1 MVNFFSKQL
10 NSNQHI
16 NLNEYFLVKTEG
28 EMQEDIQTIFVYN
41 VALKNHVNV

>member
-1 MVNFFSKQL
+1 MVNFFSKQF
-10 NSNQHI
+10 NNNHHI

-41 VALKNHVNV
+41 VALKNLVNV